1 MSQKNPDRLPKKP
14 ARLHVPRRSR
24 HIPQSAWTPYPRPIP
39 PQWKDIAE
47 SKGFRVVGRVRDR
60 YHVVL
65 ECKKCS
71 RHTVQKVF
79 VLRTAT
85 PLCAACQETRGRENA
100 ENCGYRFLKRD
111 EHDRH
116 YAQYLL
122 PCGHTVRR
130 QFGRIEKLSRNGLVD
145 GRPGYRCPECYF
157 EKLQSE
163 AHKRGWTLVGPDPEN
178 DPSYRFYR
186 HSTGCGHQQRIAIA
200 NMSSARFGCERCGE
214 CWSSAPS
221 NLYLIRFTVPNRGEY
236 LKLGYSRNP
245 QSRVGFQFGLSKGV
259 KASLLKLYPMPT
271 GHAAQ
276 KTEKRLHNR
285 LRHRFPDAVV
295 PASELSGWINV
306 VSEIYRPRILTEI
319 QQLLKTEI
327 C

>member
-1 MSQKNPDRLPKKP
+1 M
-14 ARLHVPRRSR
+14 
-24 HIPQSAWTPYPRPIP
+24 
-39 PQWKDIAE
+39 
-47 SKGFRVVGRVRDR
+47 
-60 YHVVL
+60 
-65 ECKKCS
+65 
-71 RHTVQKVF
+71 
-79 VLRTAT
+79 
-85 PLCAACQETRGRENA
+85 
-100 ENCGYRFLKRD
+100 
-111 EHDRH
+111 
-116 YAQYLL
+116 
-122 PCGHTVRR
+122 
-130 QFGRIEKLSRNGLVD
+130 
-145 GRPGYRCPECYF
+145 
-157 EKLQSE
+157 
-163 AHKRGWTLVGPDPEN
+163 VGPDPEN
-178 DPSYRFYR
+178 DPNYRLYR
-186 HSTGCGHQQRIAIA
+186 HSTGCGHRQRIAVA

-221 NLYLIRFTVPNRGEY
+221 NLYLISFTVPNQGEY

-245 QSRVGFQFGLSKGV
+245 QSRIGFQFGLSKGV

-327 C
+327 ERNRSSGPSGKSGQDTSTFRFRQGQRGKACVPDQHPRGSGRSEERGPERSVRHPFRNG